1 MFVGTTIVVAAMAV
15 FYLRKRRARKTQ
27 DHQPSPA
34 QA

>member
-1 MFVGTTIVVAAMAV
+1 MFVGTTIVVAAIGL

-27 DHQPSPA
+27 AEPTPV